1 MQSRWKYQ
9 KTQNIPNNLNKNIYQ
24 AWRIQVMKNQKMKEK
39 IYGKPSVEILLL
51 EKSCFHYT
59 NAINLQK
66 LTTQNPNKKLN
77 NKQSKKKFQKK
88 KKNVHNK
95 LKQNT
100 LRCPI
105 RLNHKNTIRLIL
117 SLKKKRKGKLRTRQK
132 TIIEYQLFLPIKVL
146 IELTLLKNFK
156 LE

>member
-9 KTQNIPNNLNKNIYQ
+9 KTQNIPNNLNKNIYLV
-24 AWRIQVMKNQKMKEK
+24 WRIQVMKNQKMKEK

-51 EKSCFHYT
+51 EKSFFHYT
-59 NAINLQK
+59 NAINLPK

-77 NKQSKKKFQKK
+77 NKSFKKKFQKK

-105 RLNHKNTIRLIL
+105 RLNLKNTIRLIL
-117 SLKKKRKGKLRTRQK
+117 SLKRKRKGKLRKRQK
-132 TIIEYQLFLPIKVL
+132 TIIESQFFLPIKVL

-156 LE
+156 

>member
-1 MQSRWKYQ
+1 MQSKRIFQ
-9 KTQNIPNNLNKNIYQ
+9 TTPNIPNNLNKNIYLV
-24 AWRIQVMKNQKMKEK
+24 WRIQVMKNQKMKEK

-51 EKSCFHYT
+51 EKSYFHYT
-59 NAINLQK
+59 NAINLPK

-77 NKQSKKKFQKK
+77 NKSFKKKFQKK

-105 RLNHKNTIRLIL
+105 RLNHKNTFRQIL
-117 SLKKKRKGKLRTRQK
+117 SLKRKRKGKLRTRLK
-132 TIIEYQLFLPIKVL
+132 TIIESQLFQPIKVL

-156 LE
+156 